1 MHEWVTSMDKFI
13 SNNKA
18 DIHEKKSAIFM
29 SLVNSTYEIIC
40 VPMTVH
46 FLTTEMAIF
55 RIISD
60 KFGSKDLSAAA
71 LLYIQLFLESAFC
84 INVMSAFR
92 CNYLIIYTE

>member
-1 MHEWVTSMDKFI
+1 MHDWVMSMDTFI

-18 DIHEKKSAIFM
+18 DILEKKCAIFM
-29 SLVNSTYEIIC
+29 SLLNSKYEIIC
-40 VPMTVH
+40 VPMTVR

-55 RIISD
+55 HIISD
-60 KFGSKDLSAAA
+60 KFSSKDLNTAA
-71 LLYIQLFLESAFC
+71 LLYIQLFLESEFC